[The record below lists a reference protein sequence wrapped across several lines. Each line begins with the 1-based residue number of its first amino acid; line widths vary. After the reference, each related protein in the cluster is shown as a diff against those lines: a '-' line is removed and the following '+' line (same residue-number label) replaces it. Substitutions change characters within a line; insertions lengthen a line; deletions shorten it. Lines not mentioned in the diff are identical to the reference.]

1 MPVRL
6 IINRIRPEMVR
17 SGDMLAVDDVTEILA
32 AELLGIVP
40 DDEEVIDT
48 TNKGEPVALV
58 PDSRLAAIYAK
69 IARRLE
75 GELVPFTVLSAP
87 SFLERLFRKAG

>member
-1 MPVRL
+1 
-6 IINRIRPEMVR
+6 
-17 SGDMLAVDDVTEILA
+17 
-32 AELLGIVP
+32 
-40 DDEEVIDT
+40 
-48 TNKGEPVALV
+48 
-58 PDSRLAAIYAK
+58 LAAIYAK